1 MSQID
6 DREQVAIMRMTFRII
21 AIGLGILVVLLLVA
35 PFLVPV
41 PPVEGTVAPELLADS
56 DSRFAEIN
64 GIDVHYKTE
73 GADGD
78 ALVLL
83 HGFASS
89 TYTWREVMAPLATSH
104 RVVAFDRPAF
114 GLTERPMRPDWL
126 DGQNPYQ
133 AEFQADLGTGLM
145 DELGIDQAV
154 LVGNSAGGTMAMLA
168 ALRHPERVS
177 ALILV
182 DPAIYSGGGTP
193 AFLRRLFQTPQMQHL
208 GPLIARRIQAWGYQ
222 FGQSAWHDPEKF
234 TPEIW
239 QSYSRPLQAENWDRA
254 LWELTAASRPL
265 NLPERFAELDLPILI
280 ITGDD
285 DRIVPTEQSIRLAE
299 ELGAELAV
307 LPACGHVPQEECP
320 DAFLEAVQDFLAG
333 LDKIGG

>member
-1 MSQID
+1 
-6 DREQVAIMRMTFRII
+6 MRTTFRII
-21 AIGLGILVVLLLVA
+21 AIGLGTLVVLLLVA

-41 PPVEGTVAPELLADS
+41 PPVEGTVAPELLADP
-56 DSRFAEIN
+56 DSSFAEIN

-73 GADGD
+73 GAGD
-78 ALVLL
+78 EALVLL
-83 HGFASS
+83 HGFASH
-89 TYTWREVMAPLATSH
+89 TYTWREVMDPLAADH
-104 RVVAFDRPAF
+104 QVVAFDRPAF
-114 GLTERPMRPDWL
+114 GLTERPMRPDWP
-126 DGQNPYQ
+126 DGQNPYG
-133 AEFQADLGTGLM
+133 AEFQSDLTVGLM
-145 DELGIDQAV
+145 SELGIDQAV
-154 LVGNSAGGTMAMLA
+154 LVGNSAGGSIATLT
-168 ALRHPERVS
+168 ALRHPDRVA

-193 AFLRRLFQTPQMQHL
+193 SFLRPLFQTPQLQHL
-208 GPLIARRIQAWGYQ
+208 GPLIARRIRDWGYQ
-222 FGQSAWHDPEKF
+222 FGQSAWHDPSLF

-239 QSYSRPLQAENWDRA
+239 QNYTRPLQAENWDRA

-265 NLPERFAELDLPILI
+265 DLPERFAELDLPILI

-320 DAFLEAVQDFLAG
+320 EAFLQVVQDFLAG
-333 LDKIGG
+333 LDRIGD